1 MALKWRFSGG
11 ILFSTALHVFLLSAM
26 IYWYPGII
34 SKNDWQWDEWS
45 PFFANQNAISGV
57 SGLTTQQYGRKVSS
71 GILIFPDIVLSG
83 QPKIAPVITKIKKK
97 NTIPQISLRSILT
110 QVGNFPGRLKKS
122 EVSSKALSGQVGKIL
137 TLLTPVT
144 LQDALPEKKSLNL
157 NAVELK
163 EYRQQLKGFLSERW
177 EVPIHLIESQFTA
190 EIQFEI
196 TKNGR
201 LLSWSM
207 EESANSALNKT
218 VKKLLKNL
226 QFLPSLPESYPEDS
240 YKFGVRFTPANFQ
253 L

>member
-1 MALKWRFSGG
+1 MGLKWRFSGG
-11 ILFSTALHVFLLSAM
+11 ILFSTALHVFLLSAL

-45 PFFANQNAISGV
+45 PFFANETATSGV
-57 SGLTTQQYGRKVSS
+57 SGLTTQEYGSKVSS

-83 QPKIAPVITKIKKK
+83 QPKKAPVITKIKKK
-97 NTIPQISLRSILT
+97 NKIPQISLRSILT
-110 QVGNFPGRLKKS
+110 QVENFPGRLKKS
-122 EVSSKALSGQVGKIL
+122 EVSRKALSGQVGKIL

-190 EIQFEI
+190 VIQFEI

>member
-1 MALKWRFSGG
+1 MGLKWRFSGG
-11 ILFSTALHVFLLSAM
+11 ILFSTALHVLLLSAL

-45 PFFANQNAISGV
+45 PFFANETATSGV
-57 SGLTTQQYGRKVSS
+57 SDLTTQEYGRKVSN
-71 GILIFPDIVLSG
+71 GILIFPDIVLTG
-83 QPKIAPVITKIKKK
+83 QSKKVPVTTKIKNK
-97 NTIPQISLRSILT
+97 IPQISLRSILT
-110 QVGNFPGRLKKS
+110 QVGKFPGRLKKA
-122 EVSSKALSGQVGKIL
+122 EISKKPLSGQVGKIL

-144 LQDALPEKKSLNL
+144 LQNFPEKKSLNL
-157 NAVELK
+157 NPVELK
-163 EYRQQLKGFLSERW
+163 GYHQQLKGFLSERW

-190 EIQFEI
+190 VIQLEI

-207 EESANSALNKT
+207 EESENSALNKT

-226 QFLPSLPESYPEDS
+226 RFLPSLPESYPEDS

>member
-1 MALKWRFSGG
+1 
-11 ILFSTALHVFLLSAM
+11 
-26 IYWYPGII
+26 
-34 SKNDWQWDEWS
+34 
-45 PFFANQNAISGV
+45 
-57 SGLTTQQYGRKVSS
+57 
-71 GILIFPDIVLSG
+71 
-83 QPKIAPVITKIKKK
+83 
-97 NTIPQISLRSILT
+97 
-110 QVGNFPGRLKKS
+110 
-122 EVSSKALSGQVGKIL
+122 
-137 TLLTPVT
+137 LTPVT
-144 LQDALPEKKSLNL
+144 LQNALPEKKSLNL

-163 EYRQQLKGFLSERW
+163 EYHQQLKGLLSERW

-207 EESANSALNKT
+207 EESANSTLNKT
-218 VKKLLKNL
+218 VKNLLKNL

>member
-1 MALKWRFSGG
+1 MGLKWRFSGG
-11 ILFSTALHVFLLSAM
+11 ILFSTALHVFLLSAL

-45 PFFANQNAISGV
+45 PFFANETATNGV
-57 SGLTTQQYGRKVSS
+57 SGLTNQEYGKKVSN

-83 QPKIAPVITKIKKK
+83 QSKKETVTTKIKNK
-97 NTIPQISLRSILT
+97 IPQISIRSILT
-110 QVGNFPGRLKKS
+110 QVGKFPGRLKKS
-122 EVSSKALSGQVGKIL
+122 EISKKQLSGQVGKIL
-137 TLLTPVT
+137 TDLTPVT
-144 LQDALPEKKSLNL
+144 LQNFPEKKSLNL
-157 NAVELK
+157 NPVELK
-163 EYRQQLKGFLSERW
+163 GYHQQLKGFLSERW

-190 EIQFEI
+190 VIQLEI

-201 LLSWSM
+201 LLSWSI
-207 EESANSALNKT
+207 EESENSALNKT

-226 QFLPSLPESYPEDS
+226 RFLPSLPESYPEDS

>member
-1 MALKWRFSGG
+1 MMLKWRFTGG
-11 ILFSTALHVFLLSAM
+11 ILFSITLHVFLLSAM

-45 PFFANQNAISGV
+45 PFFANQTASSGV
-57 SGLTTQQYGRKVSS
+57 SGLTTQEYGRKVSS
-71 GILIFPDIVLSG
+71 GILIFPDVVLSG
-83 QPKIAPVITKIKKK
+83 QPKIAPVINIIKKK
-97 NTIPQISLRSILT
+97 TPQISLRSILT
-110 QVGNFPGRLKKS
+110 QVGKFPERLKKS
-122 EVSSKALSGQVGKIL
+122 AVSTKPLSGQVGKIL

-144 LQDALPEKKSLNL
+144 LLDALPEKKSINL
-157 NAVELK
+157 NTVELK

-177 EVPIHLIESQFTA
+177 EVPVHLIKRNFTA
-190 EIQFEI
+190 VIQFEI

-226 QFLPSLPESYPEDS
+226 HFLPSLPESYPEDS

>member
-11 ILFSTALHVFLLSAM
+11 ILFSTALHVFLLSAL

-34 SKNDWQWDEWS
+34 SKNGWQWDEWS
-45 PFFANQNAISGV
+45 PFFANETASSSV
-57 SGLTTQQYGRKVSS
+57 PGLTTQQYGRKASS
-71 GILIFPDIVLSG
+71 GMLIYPDIVLSG
-83 QPKIAPVITKIKKK
+83 QQKKASVITKIKKK
-97 NTIPQISLRSILT
+97 SPQISLKSILT
-110 QVGNFPGRLKKS
+110 QVEKFPGRIKKS
-122 EVSSKALSGQVGKIL
+122 DVSRKALSGQVGKIL

-163 EYRQQLKGFLSERW
+163 EYQQQLKGLLSERW

-207 EESANSALNKT
+207 EESANSTLNKT
-218 VKKLLKNL
+218 VKNLLKNL

>member
-11 ILFSTALHVFLLSAM
+11 ILFSTALHVFLLSAL

-34 SKNDWQWDEWS
+34 SKNGWQWDEWS
-45 PFFANQNAISGV
+45 PFFAKETASSGV
-57 SGLTTQQYGRKVSS
+57 PGLTTQQYGRKASNEM
-71 GILIFPDIVLSG
+71 LIYPDIVLLG
-83 QPKIAPVITKIKKK
+83 HQKKAFVITKIKKK
-97 NTIPQISLRSILT
+97 SPQISLRSILT
-110 QVGNFPGRLKKS
+110 QVGKFPERLIKS
-122 EVSSKALSGQVGKIL
+122 DVSRKALSGQVGKIL

-144 LQDALPEKKSLNL
+144 LQDAFPEKNSLNL

-163 EYRQQLKGFLSERW
+163 KYHQQLKGFLSEHW
-177 EVPIHLIESQFTA
+177 EVPIHLIESQLTA

-207 EESANSALNKT
+207 EESANSVLKKT

-226 QFLPSLPESYPEDS
+226 QFLPSLPKSYSEDS

>member
-1 MALKWRFSGG
+1 
-11 ILFSTALHVFLLSAM
+11 
-26 IYWYPGII
+26 
-34 SKNDWQWDEWS
+34 
-45 PFFANQNAISGV
+45 
-57 SGLTTQQYGRKVSS
+57 LTTQQYGRKVSS

>member
-1 MALKWRFSGG
+1 MGLKWRFSGG
-11 ILFSTALHVFLLSAM
+11 ILFSTALHVFLLSAL

-45 PFFANQNAISGV
+45 PFFANETATSGV
-57 SGLTTQQYGRKVSS
+57 SGLTTQEYGSKVSS

-83 QPKIAPVITKIKKK
+83 QSKKEPVTTKIKNK
-97 NTIPQISLRSILT
+97 TPQISIRSILT
-110 QVGNFPGRLKKS
+110 QVGKFPGRLKKT
-122 EVSSKALSGQVGKIL
+122 EISKKPLSGQVGKIL

-144 LQDALPEKKSLNL
+144 LQDALPKKKSLNL